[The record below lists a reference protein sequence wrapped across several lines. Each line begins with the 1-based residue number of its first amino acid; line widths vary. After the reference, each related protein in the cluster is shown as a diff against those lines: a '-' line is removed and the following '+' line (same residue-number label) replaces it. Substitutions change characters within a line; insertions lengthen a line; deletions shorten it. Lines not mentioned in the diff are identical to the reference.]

1 MAEHDR
7 SHGVSVELPPPSTA
21 VSEPNPRSGQRP
33 GSSRRPRTG
42 VPRRPRT
49 VRPDTSASGIGELPE
64 EQFYPEGEEFDE
76 DEEYESEDGED
87 PAETFAFHRPQTAA
101 VPVVAFSETD
111 RSAPNTGFTGF
122 ESSAR
127 GHTFS
132 SAGGAGG
139 TTHAFSSSNTPDP
152 ETLET
157 EPIEIGNYIHTPV
170 YDFRHPPPLSGR
182 NNPNNSAFA
191 FSINRRHSGQSE
203 TLPSTNPGTGV
214 TSEQSPNRTG
224 TTERSLF
231 DRLHRRNQQTAT
243 SAMTGSTNWTATT
256 GAPMSSS
263 NSVDGDDISYLE
275 PTPSG
280 RRPHKTRSKAPLIPE
295 GSDYSNSGSGRRGL
309 MSRGSYGLTE
319 FSGDATVADGQTTYG
334 DGQGGVRPVADVK
347 DGSDESLAALDVDL
361 MEEDSP
367 YPEVRASVSNI
378 DDPEMPGTCFSWP
391 QKITLA
397 SSPELIEYSPH
408 ATSLHARHILCH
420 SLQCPQHI
428 LYFPFPFPHH
438 YGPHH

>member
-7 SHGVSVELPPPSTA
+7 SHGVSVDLPPPSTA
-21 VSEPNPRSGQRP
+21 VSEPNPRTGQRP

-64 EQFYPEGEEFDE
+64 EQFYPEGEDLDE

-122 ESSAR
+122 ESFAR
-127 GHTFS
+127 GHDFPTP
-132 SAGGAGG
+132 GGA
-139 TTHAFSSSNTPDP
+139 TPAFSGSNTPDP
-152 ETLET
+152 ESLAT

-170 YDFRHPPPLSGR
+170 YNIQHPPPLSGR

-191 FSINRRHSGQSE
+191 FSINRRHSGQSHSE
-203 TLPSTNPGTGV
+203 ALPSTNPVTGV

-224 TTERSLF
+224 TTDRSFF

-256 GAPMSSS
+256 GAPMSSG
-263 NSVDGDDISYLE
+263 NSIDDDDISYLE

-280 RRPHKTRSKAPLIPE
+280 RRPHKTRSKAPLIPG
-295 GSDYSNSGSGRRGL
+295 GSDYSSSGTGRRGM

-319 FSGDATVADGQTTYG
+319 FSGDATVADGQTTFG
-334 DGQGGVRPVADVK
+334 DGQGRVRPVADLK
-347 DGSDESLAALDVDL
+347 DGSEESMPALDVDL

-378 DDPEMPGTCFSWP
+378 DDPEMPGTFFPYSLSFP
-391 QKITLA
+391 TL
-397 SSPELIEYSPH
+397 
-408 ATSLHARHILCH
+408 SL
-420 SLQCPQHI
+420 
-428 LYFPFPFPHH
+428 
-438 YGPHH
+438 G